1 MTEPSGHHPTRAG
14 SPLLIAGG
22 AVLGMLLFAYTLYTA
37 GPTQILDGIR
47 RIGLGFAVVL
57 LLSGF
62 RMAVRARA
70 WSLCVE
76 QDERFSFREAF
87 VAFVTADAIGNVT
100 LLGPVASESSKA
112 ILVRRLLPISSAI
125 SSVVLENI
133 FYSISVAVMVAVG
146 TIAFL
151 LGFRPTAAPLTVSLA
166 VSVVAIVAVILVW
179 FVLSTQPRLLSR
191 FLQHDAVRGA
201 EERIFRF
208 VSARR
213 DRLAAILALEFSFH
227 VAAVF
232 EIYVLLRLLIPGTGR
247 LALLAVIL
255 ETVERLITIAFKFVP
270 LRLGV
275 DQFGS
280 GQMAELLG
288 LGLALGITLATVR
301 TARNLFWAVVG
312 LLLLLK
318 RGLSMRAVVKE
329 AEEI

>member
-22 AVLGMLLFAYTLYTA
+22 AVLGVLLFAYTLYTA

-47 RIGLGFAVVL
+47 RIGLGFALVL

-62 RMAVRARA
+62 RMAVRAKA

-100 LLGPVASESSKA
+100 LLGPVASESAKA

-133 FYSISVAVMVAVG
+133 FYSISVAVMVTVG
-146 TIAFL
+146 TLAFL
-151 LGFRPTAAPLTVSLA
+151 LGFRPTAAPLTVSIA
-166 VSVVAIVAVILVW
+166 VSVVAIIAVVLVW

-201 EERIFRF
+201 EDRIFRF

-213 DRLAAILALEFSFH
+213 DRLAGILALEFSFH
-227 VAAVF
+227 VAAVL
-232 EIYVLLRLLIPGTGR
+232 EIYLLLMLLIPSTGR

-288 LGLALGITLATVR
+288 LGSALGITLATVR

-318 RGLSMRAVVKE
+318 RGLSMRAVVRE